1 MAAARKRTRIELLDI
16 AKAITIF
23 LVIVGH
29 TTSNTD
35 TIMYRRVLYAFH
47 MPLFFF
53 LAGMST
59 KPKPV
64 HGLAGYRTF
73 LKKNILALVV
83 PFVVWGLVY
92 APFSFSN
99 FSYLFYASWAALGK
113 MGTLTSLW
121 YLSAFFVARI
131 IVQLIISVLDG
142 FGMSDKNL
150 AYGLI
155 ALPMF
160 AIGLLLPYLE
170 QGYPWCL
177 DVAFVATGI
186 ILLGMAL
193 RRTLLVFAVQ
203 TEMVLIAS
211 FVASLALLIL
221 GTVAR
226 GDACDLVLM
235 CGAQYGNLFWFF
247 VNSASG
253 TMVVLTGSMLL
264 CRLAHEGAN
273 PFSLASV
280 SFIGMHTMGIFLL
293 HKPMLQE
300 VLMPFCSSWIPG
312 PQLLAA
318 IVASI
323 FALILSMGLCVVIE
337 HYIPELLGQFPV
349 FPTGLLSQRKK
360 KGDEKAAKEEAA
372 S

>member
-1 MAAARKRTRIELLDI
+1 MASSKKRTRIELLDI

-35 TIMYRRVLYAFH
+35 TVMYRRVLYAFH

-59 KPKPV
+59 KPRPI
-64 HGLAGYRTF
+64 HGREAWAAF

-92 APFSFSN
+92 GPFSFANMLS
-99 FSYLFYASWAALGK
+99 LFYASWEALGSI
-113 MGTLTSLW
+113 GTLTSLW

-131 IVQLIISVLDG
+131 MVQALISVLDRIG
-142 FGMSDKNL
+142 KATESWVL
-150 AYGLI
+150 GLCS
-155 ALPMF
+155 LPLF
-160 AIGLLLPYLE
+160 AIGLLMPRLE
-170 QGYPWCL
+170 PGYPWCL
-177 DVAFVATGI
+177 NVAFVAAGI
-186 ILLGMAL
+186 ILLGIVL
-193 RRTLLVFAVQ
+193 RRPLLIFAVQ
-203 TEMVLIAS
+203 RGWVLVAA
-211 FVASLALLIL
+211 FVASLAVLVL

-247 VNSASG
+247 VNSISG
-253 TMVVLTGSMLL
+253 TLAVLAASMLL
-264 CRLAHEGAN
+264 VRVAHEGLR
-273 PFSLASV
+273 PFSLATI

-300 VLMPFCSSWIPG
+300 ILMPLASTWIPG
-312 PQLLAA
+312 GQLVAA
-318 IVASI
+318 IVASTV
-323 FALILSMGLCVVIE
+323 ALVLSMVLCVVIE
-337 HYIPELLGQFPV
+337 HYIPELLGQFPNYPSNLYV
-349 FPTGLLSQRKK
+349 PRRK
-360 KGDEKAAKEEAA
+360 
-372 S
+372 